1 MPKKVNIKY
10 LVWLQSKKKSASES
24 TALSLILFPERA
36 VHLSVLKL
44 VVLEQVCGLLL
55 QPLES
60 ESAKKKISETILHR
74 ITQIYYTSI
83 YTYIHINTYEYIINY
98 SVKRTIIIIIQTY
111 YIYMPRNILKH
122 NEKGYRISLTKT
134 TRTNYR

>member
-111 YIYMPRNILKH
+111 YIYICR
-122 NEKGYRISLTKT
+122 GTF
-134 TRTNYR
+134 